1 MRPGISNMSK
11 KLSDKTKPIITDTGP
26 LLLVLMGL
34 YDINAIE
41 DFKRLSSKYD
51 SEDYDLVFQFIAK
64 RKIIVTPQVLSEVSN
79 FAEGLKNKF
88 SEFIEGNRTTLEKI
102 DEKYITKT
110 NILASQE
117 VIKFGFTDT
126 SIILAAK
133 ETNALVLTDDHPLWG
148 KCKKIG
154 LDTMHMD
161 EILSQKDIFK
171 IGKR

>member
-1 MRPGISNMSK
+1 MSK
-11 KLSDKTKPIITDTGP
+11 KSSDRRKPIITDTSP
-26 LLLVLMGL
+26 LLLLLMGL
-34 YDINAIE
+34 YDENAIAK
-41 DFKRLSSKYD
+41 FKRLSEYD
-51 SEDYDLVFQFIAK
+51 SDDYKLLLQFTAK

-79 FAEGLKNKF
+79 FAKELKNKF

-110 NILASQE
+110 VILASQE
-117 VIKFGFTDT
+117 VVKFGFTDS

-133 ETNALVLTDDHPLWG
+133 ETNALVVTDDHPLWG

-171 IGKR
+171 I

>member
-1 MRPGISNMSK
+1 MSK
-11 KLSDKTKPIITDTGP
+11 KSSDRRKPIITDTSP
-26 LLLVLMGL
+26 LLLFLIGL
-34 YDINAIE
+34 YDKNAIKN
-41 DFKRLSSKYD
+41 FKRLSPKYD

-88 SEFIEGNRTTLEKI
+88 SEFIEGNRPTLEKI
-102 DEKYITKT
+102 IEKYVPKT
-110 NILASQE
+110 DILASQE
-117 VIKFGFTDT
+117 VIKFGFTDA
-126 SIILAAK
+126 SIILAAR

-171 IGKR
+171 T